1 MASNIKYLIPN
12 SITLASLCMGVA
24 GITLAARG
32 ELYHGLWLA
41 LLATLFDKLDGAMA
55 RKFKATSSF
64 GVEMDSLADM
74 VAFGVT
80 PAVLVYL
87 AVLRFSPHFSGDL
100 HWVALGAS
108 LTYVVASALRLA
120 KFNVIAQSGEFNQ
133 VFQGLPMP
141 VAAGL
146 LVAPL
151 LVLCKYYEPSGYTP
165 HFADARFF
173 GMIAAGAGQHAIF
186 SWMVPMTALIAFGMI
201 SPLKV
206 PKLIVPKT
214 PWLKIWVTGHA
225 LTMYVLILTRTFPEI
240 LLYIGYQFV
249 LISAY
254 FTFKLRNQPGAAA
267 VPLLTA
273 MSYQLEF
280 KHKEDAEF
288 SEKQ

>member
-1 MASNIKYLIPN
+1 MASNKKYLIPN
-12 SITLASLCMGVA
+12 SITLGSLCMGVA
-24 GITLAARG
+24 SITLAARG
-32 ELYHGLWLA
+32 ELHHALWLS
-41 LLATLFDKLDGAMA
+41 LLCTLFDKFDGAMA

-74 VAFGVT
+74 VAFGVA

-100 HWVALGAS
+100 HWIALGAS
-108 LTYVVASALRLA
+108 LFYVVASALRLA

-146 LVAPL
+146 LLAPL
-151 LVLCKYYEPSGYTP
+151 LLICKYYEPSGYAA
-165 HFADARFF
+165 HAVDFRLF
-173 GMIAAGAGQHAIF
+173 GMISAGDGQHALF
-186 SWMVPMTALIAFGMI
+186 SWMVPMTALIGFGMI

-214 PWLKIWVTGHA
+214 PFLKVWVTGHA
-225 LTMYVLILTRTFPEI
+225 LLMYALIITRTLPEI

-254 FTFKLRNQPGAAA
+254 FTFKLRNQPGAAS

-280 KHKEDAEF
+280 RRKDEAGF
-288 SEKQ
+288 SEKE

>member
-1 MASNIKYLIPN
+1 MASNKKYLIPN
-12 SITLASLCMGVA
+12 FVTLASLCLGVTS
-24 GITLAARG
+24 ITLAARG
-32 ELYHGLWLA
+32 KLHHALWLA
-41 LLATLFDKLDGAMA
+41 LLCTMLDKFDGALA

-64 GVEMDSLADM
+64 GVEMDSLADV

-87 AVLRFSPHFSGDL
+87 AVLQFSPMFSGDL
-100 HWVALGAS
+100 HWIALGAS
-108 LTYVVASALRLA
+108 LFYAAASALRLA

-146 LVAPL
+146 VLTPL
-151 LVLCKYYEPSGYTP
+151 LLMCKYYEPSGYTA
-165 HFADARFF
+165 HAVDVRFF
-173 GMIAAGAGQHAIF
+173 GMIPSGNGQHALF
-186 SWMVPMTALIAFGMI
+186 SWMVPMIALIGYGMI

-214 PWLKIWVTGHA
+214 PFLRIWVTGHA
-225 LTMYVLILTRTFPEI
+225 LLLYLLILTRSFPEI

-254 FTFKLRNQPGAAA
+254 YTLKLHNQPGAAS
-267 VPLLTA
+267 VPMLTA

-280 KHKEDAEF
+280 KRKEDTEF